1 MKDIYIGKRVQ
12 QVPHWLHPERAESN
26 ARTYQEN
33 PELRP
38 KPQMATVVAVNPECR
53 TYTVRYDKTGMLE
66 TMKG

>member
-1 MKDIYIGKRVQ
+1 MTEIYIGKRLQ
-12 QVPHWLHPERAESN
+12 QVPHRLHPERAESN

-38 KPQMATVVAVNPECR
+38 KPQMATVVAVNPKRR
-53 TYTVRYDKTGMLE
+53 TYTLRYDKTGLLE